1 MSTKIDAVRRKSV
14 RSRRGFSACICTAAK
29 AKEFLMLCQRSCP
42 CAWQD
47 RFGCRKA
54 TRALFIISFNTT
66 MRQKW
71 DMPWTVGQDVGQSV
85 GCGEWSQASERTL
98 KIGVRRKLKGS
109 AGGLQHA
116 PLGCVPTFLAISC
129 APPCIMGVSPHHC
142 PCTLRGPPPPPAPG
156 TRMRHGATASNR
168 HGTAC
173 GTSKE
178 GSHGGPKRAPSVRA
192 NPPRALCTLT
202 PVRFVYTG
210 CPWAR
215 GSP

>member
-129 APPCIMGVSPHHC
+129 APPASWVCHPTTAHARCVD
-142 PCTLRGPPPPPAPG
+142 PPPPPQARGCDMAQPP
-156 TRMRHGATASNR
+156 ATAMALR
-168 HGTAC
+168 V
-173 GTSKE
+173 
-178 GSHGGPKRAPSVRA
+178 GPPRRVPMADPSERRVCAPTPRAPCA
-192 NPPRALCTLT
+192 H
-202 PVRFVYTG
+202 
-210 CPWAR
+210 
-215 GSP
+215 